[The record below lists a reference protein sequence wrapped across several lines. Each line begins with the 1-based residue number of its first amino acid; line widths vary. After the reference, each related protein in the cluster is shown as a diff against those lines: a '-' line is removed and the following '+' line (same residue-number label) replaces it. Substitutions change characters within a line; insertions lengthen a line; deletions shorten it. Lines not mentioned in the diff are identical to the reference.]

1 MTTFLLNSE
10 TRRRRDHSL
19 SWTGGKSTWEE
30 EKNGYKKKFHRH
42 SKNIIFQP
50 KLISSSKSISLK

>member
-1 MTTFLLNSE
+1 MKQEEDVITVFHGRE
-10 TRRRRDHSL
+10 ERAH
-19 SWTGGKSTWEE
+19 GK
-30 EKNGYKKKFHRH
+30 KKRMGIKKKFHRH